1 MLDRAGE
8 TGKDEVLEM
17 KRVEKLYMIE
27 ITESD
32 AGKLARFCDNEYRE
46 FAKSYGES
54 GGEVVRSM
62 MDKAKEFRDFFASL
76 IDEQY
81 MGE

>member
-1 MLDRAGE
+1 
-8 TGKDEVLEM
+8 M
-17 KRVEKLYMIE
+17 KRVDKLYVIE
-27 ITESD
+27 IAESD
-32 AGKLARFCDNEYRE
+32 AGKLARFCDNEYEE
-46 FAKSYGES
+46 FTKRYKEN

>member
-1 MLDRAGE
+1 
-8 TGKDEVLEM
+8 M
-17 KRVEKLYMIE
+17 KRVDKLYTIE

-54 GGEVVRSM
+54 GGEVVRGM
-62 MDKAKEFRDFFASL
+62 MDKAKEFRDFFAS
-76 IDEQY
+76 IADEEFI
-81 MGE
+81 GK